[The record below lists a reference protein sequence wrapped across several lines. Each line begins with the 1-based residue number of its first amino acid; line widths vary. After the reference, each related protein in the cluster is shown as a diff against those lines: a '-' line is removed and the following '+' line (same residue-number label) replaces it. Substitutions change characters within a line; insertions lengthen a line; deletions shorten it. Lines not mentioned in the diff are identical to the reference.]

1 MDDDDDDG
9 VGRWVMLRNA
19 RLLAFSASS
28 LESMSDDPSLPIAI
42 VVDIMPTPMMPPPS
56 LPLLQAE
63 N

>member
-9 VGRWVMLRNA
+9 VGRWVMPRNA

-28 LESMSDDPSLPIAI
+28 VESMSDDQSLPIAN
-42 VVDIMPTPMMPPPS
+42 VVEILPAPMMPPPS